1 MCGSLVSGTTTQP
14 TSFNCEH
21 VLNVIFSLTLLKEN
35 AKDIVNQRFSCTQAK
50 ADNAAKVKAKKCN
63 KMKLDLN
70 TIQVGFKRREDF
82 NQ

>member
-1 MCGSLVSGTTTQP
+1 MDLWCQGLPPSQLPYDVS
-14 TSFNCEH
+14 
-21 VLNVIFSLTLLKEN
+21 IFLKFKFSPKLINES
-35 AKDIVNQRFSCTQAK
+35 AKDIGNQRFTCTQAK